1 MLFLV
6 LDKQFE
12 KSAIACSFE
21 GVSMC
26 VCVNYT
32 EMSDDFAE
40 YVDPYL
46 WVMCAGTFA
55 AGVSNLWKVLVFE
68 LS

>member
-1 MLFLV
+1 MLFV
-6 LDKQFE
+6 VSDKRLENQLLHTPLREFR
-12 KSAIACSFE
+12 
-21 GVSMC
+21 C

-40 YVDPYL
+40 YVDLY
-46 WVMCAGTFA
+46 WVTCAGTFP